1 MSGMSPKE
9 VSRHIITMDMQKEI
23 SRNILGSESGPSIE
37 SLVAWY
43 HQVQQTQPVR
53 YRPEYNL
60 WEVFRY
66 KDVEQVLLDSA
77 TFSVDKCL
85 PEGFPAVLGKSDPP
99 AHRQY
104 RNLVSKVFTPR
115 GIEALTPRL
124 VQIVDELL
132 EVAITNGKMHVD
144 TQFAQV
150 LPGRVIAEIL
160 GLPSQD
166 HQRFYQWSSQ
176 LVDQL
181 TGIGNPDHTEL
192 LQYFSDL
199 LHERKRDVRD
209 DLISELLAAEGHETY
224 LSYEMFLSLCVE
236 LMTAGNVTTSRL
248 LILAFE
254 RFCQHPEIY
263 QALRSDP
270 ALIPGFIEETLR
282 YDLSSLDLWRTACHD
297 TVLSGHE
304 IKAGQYV
311 VAWTGAA
318 NFDETYFPHAEQFDI
333 RRSPNPHL
341 TFGHGVHV
349 CLGAP
354 LARLEAR
361 IALERLV
368 SHFSD
373 MRLAPE
379 KPLRFLGLSPES
391 TTPFTIRFTKAT
403 SPAL

>member
-1 MSGMSPKE
+1 MSSTSPKE
-9 VSRHIITMDMQKEI
+9 VSRHIITMEMQKEI
-23 SRNILGSESGPSIE
+23 ARNTLGSESGSSIE

-43 HQVQQTQPVR
+43 HHMQQIQPVR

-66 KDVEQVLLDSA
+66 KDVEQVLLDCA

-85 PEGFPAVLGKSDPP
+85 PEGFPVALGKSDPP
-99 AHRQY
+99 EHRQL

-115 GIEALTPRL
+115 RIEELTPRL

-132 EVAITNGKMHVD
+132 EVAIANGKMHVD
-144 TQFAQV
+144 TQFAHL
-150 LPGRVIAEIL
+150 LPGCVIAEML
-160 GLPSQD
+160 GLPPQD

-181 TGIGNPDHTEL
+181 TGIANPDNTEL

-199 LHERKRDVRD
+199 LTERKRDPRD
-209 DLISELLAAEGHETY
+209 DLVSELLAIGGNGTH
-224 LSYEMFLSLCVE
+224 LSYEMLLSLCVE

-248 LILAFE
+248 LILTFE
-254 RFCQHPEIY
+254 RLCQHPEIY
-263 QALRSDP
+263 QALRYDP
-270 ALIPGFIEETLR
+270 ALIPGFIEEMLR
-282 YDLSSLDLWRTACHD
+282 YDFSSLDLWRTARHD
-297 TVLSGHE
+297 TVLSGQE

-311 VAWTGAA
+311 VAWTAAA
-318 NFDETYFPHAEQFDI
+318 NFDETYFLHSEQFDI

-354 LARLEAR
+354 LARLEIR
-361 IALERLV
+361 IALERIV
-368 SHFSD
+368 THFSKI
-373 MRLAPE
+373 RLAPE
-379 KPLRFLGLSPES
+379 KPLRFLAPSSES
-391 TTPFTIRFTKAT
+391 IPPFCVRFTSVA
-403 SPAL
+403 SPSL